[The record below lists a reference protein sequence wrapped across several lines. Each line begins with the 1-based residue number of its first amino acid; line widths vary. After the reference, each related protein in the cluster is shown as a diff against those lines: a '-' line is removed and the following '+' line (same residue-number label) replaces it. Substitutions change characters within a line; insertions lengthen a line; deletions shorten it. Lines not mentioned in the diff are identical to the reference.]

1 MLRIILLLLVA
12 ASPTLLLSAGTVNVL
27 PMKPVAGQP
36 ITLEYRPD
44 ATIAKDLESAG
55 NVHAV
60 VYAFEIHDEIPD
72 AIEVP
77 LKYDGQR
84 WSGTVSLPASVVY
97 SVVKVG
103 VPGNYDT
110 NKDQFWGVRAH
121 DKTGRPVE
129 GACFKEGQFYMGA
142 WAAAGIGI
150 HWDGPRALV
159 LVTMALAGFAAGA
172 AWIAVPALARAY
184 WGVNEIITTLLL
196 NFVAIQIVAWFSFD
210 IWRDKKAAVIQSTP
224 PVKSILPLF
233 FGSSTLYIGVFVPLI
248 IAGVLYAVF
257 RSSRWG
263 FEVDLIGGNPRAA
276 AFAGIRVRR
285 RIVVVMLLSGALAG
299 LSGMLHLAG
308 PAKRLSSSIS
318 TNYGLSGFIVAALA
332 GASVIGVI
340 GGAVF
345 IATMLHA
352 GIRLQSDGLSL
363 YIVTAI
369 YGLVL
374 LGIALGE
381 VAARFRLVRAA
392 AVPINSGA
400 PA

>member
-1 MLRIILLLLVA
+1 MVRVAGAVAGLLVSGFILLLTGRN
-12 ASPTLLLSAGTVNVL
+12 PFLLLWRAVDGTFFELKGLEETGVLLTPILMSALAVHVAL
-27 PMKPVAGQP
+27 RMKAWNIG
-36 ITLEYRPD
+36 
-44 ATIAKDLESAG
+44 S
-55 NVHAV
+55 
-60 VYAFEIHDEIPD
+60 
-72 AIEVP
+72 
-77 LKYDGQR
+77 
-84 WSGTVSLPASVVY
+84 
-97 SVVKVG
+97 
-103 VPGNYDT
+103 
-110 NKDQFWGVRAH
+110 
-121 DKTGRPVE
+121 
-129 GACFKEGQFYMGA
+129 EGQFYMGA

-159 LVTMALAGFAAGA
+159 LVVMALAGFAAGA

-210 IWRDKKAAVIQSTP
+210 IWRDKKASVIQSTP
-224 PVKSILPLF
+224 PVQSILPLF

-257 RSSRWG
+257 RSSKWG

-276 AFAGIRVRR
+276 AFSGIRVKR

-318 TNYGLSGFIVAALA
+318 SNYGLSGFIVAALA
-332 GASVIGVI
+332 GASILGVVA
-340 GGAVF
+340 GAVF

-352 GIRLQSDGLSL
+352 GIKLQSDGLSL

-381 VAARFRLVRAA
+381 VAARFRVVRPS
-392 AVPINSGA
+392 AVPISTGA
-400 PA
+400 TA